1 MNPVVATLLV
11 AAMCLVEP
19 FAPRNALAQHT
30 HAAKPDSARTMHA
43 MPGMADTSASRHDS
57 ASTHPAQAMDDMAER
72 MAGVLGIPH
81 TRLGSGTSW
90 LPEASPHYGWHIVRG
105 GWSLMVH
112 GIAYAEYDRQ
122 LGTRGNDQ
130 FGSINWGMLMAMH
143 SLWGG
148 MLHLHGM
155 MSAEPAT
162 IGSAGYPLLL
172 QSGESYRG
180 EQLHD
185 RQHPHDLFMELSA
198 MYEHPIAQNLAL
210 SLYAAPVG
218 EPASGPVAFPHRPS
232 AASDP
237 LAPLGHHWQDATHIT
252 YGVLTL
258 GMFSRTWKVEGSIFN
273 GREPDEHRTDIETR
287 RLDSYAAR
295 VFYNPTVSWSYS
307 ASMAYLASP
316 EVLHPEESVHRYS
329 ASIMNTRLF
338 GSRGQWSSS
347 IIYGANAVNGA
358 PLANSALAET
368 DLSIDGVNTFFGR
381 AEFVQKSA
389 QDLAVADSSEFRHY
403 NVGALTVRL
412 QPRDHARA
420 WAHARG
426 VDPRHAQRGA
436 GRARAGV
443 RQPVSKG
450 VRRISPSAP
459 RPHAHGKRNVGDV
472 ADSGGGKHCA
482 VTRRRVTTVL
492 SPDPPHFRSP
502 TALRCPAGRDHAVRA
517 PRYGPHC
524 ARQHRGAH

>member
-1 MNPVVATLLV
+1 
-11 AAMCLVEP
+11 
-19 FAPRNALAQHT
+19 
-30 HAAKPDSARTMHA
+30 
-43 MPGMADTSASRHDS
+43 MPGMPDTAAANRDTVAAHG
-57 ASTHPAQAMDDMAER
+57 APTMGDMAER

-90 LPEASPHYGWHIVRG
+90 LPEASPHYGWHVVRD

-112 GIAYAEYDRQ
+112 GVAYAEYDRQ
-122 LGTRGNDQ
+122 LGVRGDDQ

-162 IGSAGYPLLL
+162 IGSEGYPLLL
-172 QSGESYRG
+172 QSGESYHG

-252 YGVLTL
+252 YGVMTL

-295 VFYNPTVSWSYS
+295 IFYNPNVNWSYS

-338 GSRGQWSSS
+338 GARGQWSSS
-347 IIYGANAVNGA
+347 IVYGANAVSGA

-381 AEFVQKSA
+381 AEYVQKSA
-389 QDLAVADSSEFRHY
+389 QDLAVADESELRRY
-403 NVGALTVRL
+403 DIGALTHRI
-412 QPRDHARA
+412 QPRDRARA
-420 WAHARG
+420 WPHPRR
-426 VDPRHAQRGA
+426 VDPRHYGCGA
-436 GRARAGV
+436 GRTRGGV
-443 RQPVSKG
+443 RYSISQR
-450 VRRISPSAP
+450 VRDLPAPSP
-459 RPHAHGKRNVGDV
+459 
-472 ADSGGGKHCA
+472 
-482 VTRRRVTTVL
+482 
-492 SPDPPHFRSP
+492 
-502 TALRCPAGRDHAVRA
+502 
-517 PRYGPHC
+517 
-524 ARQHRGAH
+524 